1 MNLISGCILY
11 LVYLRQL
18 IPPALAAA
26 EDPLPDLLQD
36 TDPDWPELLELAQ
49 DELPPDEELELELD
63 PDEELQVA
71 AFASL
76 VGVIIAVAKKAAI
89 VQIAI
94 ADKILVFFMR
104 GKIISNYYRSFLRDC
119 FIKLSHKKDTITSY
133 SHISDNHVTTV
144 CHVDYPDGLAVS
156 LIDNLKSSE
165 YDILCICSA
174 NF

>member
-1 MNLISGCILY
+1 M
-11 LVYLRQL
+11 
-18 IPPALAAA
+18 
-26 EDPLPDLLQD
+26 
-36 TDPDWPELLELAQ
+36 
-49 DELPPDEELELELD
+49 PDEELELELD
-63 PDEELQVA
+63 PDEEIQVA

-104 GKIISNYYRSFLRDC
+104 GKIISNYYRSFLKDC
-119 FIKLSHKKDTITSY
+119 FIKLSHKKDTIASY

-144 CHVDYPDGLAVS
+144 SCRLFRWIAVS